1 MKKLFFSLFI
11 TIIVFTNCSSQNEKF
26 IIEINDKNLNQDN
39 LYQFVK
45 KHIELNYEIISIL
58 EKEINLN
65 KEILFKSSSENCT
78 SEDEFKLILKK
89 SGINEFNELS
99 KFISLQVENSKN
111 FQLNNSSFFKL
122 SKSEQ
127 DELLTKYVDQ
137 IMSENSTDNNNK
149 INNCAEKYKKD
160 KYRCQRD
167 LNLHGTFA
175 IIGCFTGPWTCAT
188 GSILVL
194 AEHAN
199 CMEDALE
206 DYKDCLKG

>member
-11 TIIVFTNCSSQNEKF
+11 TITVFTNCSSQNEKF
-26 IIEINDKNLNQDN
+26 IFEINDKNLNQDN

-149 INNCAEKYKKD
+149 INNCAEK
-160 KYRCQRD
+160 
-167 LNLHGTFA
+167 
-175 IIGCFTGPWTCAT
+175 I
-188 GSILVL
+188 
-194 AEHAN
+194 
-199 CMEDALE
+199 
-206 DYKDCLKG
+206 